1 MVLHEIRHALRLIR
15 RNPLTL
21 TGLSIVLLL
30 ILVAILAPWLAPYP
44 TDVNT
49 SHIASKFQPPS
60 TIHLCGTDEL
70 GRDIFSRLLFGCRI
84 SLTVGLFTIGL
95 SLLIGLPLGVIAGY
109 SGGWIDEVIMRISD
123 MVLSFPSLLLAMA
136 ITAMLGPNLQ
146 NAMIAIA
153 VSWWPWYTR
162 LLRSEA
168 ISVREKDYIA
178 AARAIGASWGRV
190 IFKHVLRN
198 SLTPIIIQVSVDFG
212 AIIMTSAALSF
223 LGLGAQPPRPE
234 WGLMIN
240 TGRDFFLNSWWLVT
254 FPGLAIFI
262 TVLSFNLVGDGA
274 REILDPRL
282 SRRGR

>member
-1 MVLHEIRHALRLIR
+1 MRHEFRHTLRLIR

-30 ILVAILAPWLAPYP
+30 ILVAVLAPWLAPYP
-44 TDVNT
+44 SHVNT
-49 SHIASKFQPPS
+49 SDIASKFQSPS
-60 TIHLCGTDEL
+60 TTHLCGTDEL

-84 SLTVGLFTIGL
+84 SLIVGLLTIGL

-109 SGGWIDEVIMRISD
+109 SGGWIDETIMRISD

-136 ITAMLGPNLQ
+136 ITAMLGPNLK

-178 AARAIGASWGRV
+178 AARAMGASWARI

-198 SLTPIIIQVSVDFG
+198 SLTPLIIQVSVDFG
-212 AIIMTSAALSF
+212 AIIMTCAALSF
-223 LGLGAQPPRPE
+223 LGLGAQPPTPE

-240 TGRDFFLNSWWLVT
+240 TGRDFFLNSWWIIT
-254 FPGLAIFI
+254 FPGIAIFI
-262 TVLSFNLVGDGA
+262 TVLSFNLLGDGA
-274 REILDPRL
+274 REILDPKL
-282 SRRGR
+282 SRMRK

>member
-1 MVLHEIRHALRLIR
+1 
-15 RNPLTL
+15 
-21 TGLSIVLLL
+21 LLL
-30 ILVAILAPWLAPYP
+30 ILVAVLAPWLAPYP
-44 TDVNT
+44 SHVNT
-49 SHIASKFQPPS
+49 SDIASKFQSPS
-60 TIHLCGTDEL
+60 TTHLCGTDEL

-84 SLTVGLFTIGL
+84 SLIVGLLTIGL

-109 SGGWIDEVIMRISD
+109 SGGWIDETIMRISD

-136 ITAMLGPNLQ
+136 ITAMLGPNLK

-178 AARAIGASWGRV
+178 AARAMGASWARI

-198 SLTPIIIQVSVDFG
+198 SLTPLIIQVSVDFG
-212 AIIMTSAALSF
+212 AIIMTCAALSF
-223 LGLGAQPPRPE
+223 LGLGAQPPTPE

-240 TGRDFFLNSWWLVT
+240 TGRDFFLNSWWIIT
-254 FPGLAIFI
+254 FPGIAIFI
-262 TVLSFNLVGDGA
+262 TVLSFNLLGDGA
-274 REILDPRL
+274 REILDPKL
-282 SRRGR
+282 SRMRK

>member
-1 MVLHEIRHALRLIR
+1 
-15 RNPLTL
+15 
-21 TGLSIVLLL
+21 
-30 ILVAILAPWLAPYP
+30 
-44 TDVNT
+44 
-49 SHIASKFQPPS
+49 
-60 TIHLCGTDEL
+60 
-70 GRDIFSRLLFGCRI
+70 
-84 SLTVGLFTIGL
+84 
-95 SLLIGLPLGVIAGY
+95 
-109 SGGWIDEVIMRISD
+109 

-136 ITAMLGPNLQ
+136 ITAMLGPNLK

-168 ISVREKDYIA
+168 ISVREQDYIA
-178 AARAIGASWGRV
+178 AARAIGAPWGRI

-198 SLTPIIIQVSVDFG
+198 SLTPLIIQVSVDFG

-223 LGLGAQPPRPE
+223 LGLGAQPPTPE

-240 TGRDFFLNSWWLVT
+240 TGRDFFLNSWWIIT
-254 FPGLAIFI
+254 FPGIAIFI